1 MAGVRVERLLRVMSP
16 AWYLFHHTR
25 SAAGGMRAPTVRSK
39 SPVPV
44 HSGASGLIVLVPPDG
59 VEPPAVRLGGACS
72 VRLSYEGNACA
83 GRESN
88 PRPSD

>member
-1 MAGVRVERLLRVMSP
+1 MVRDRRSP
-16 AWYLFHHTR
+16 AYEAGEDNRAPLLP
-25 SAAGGMRAPTVRSK
+25 SAAGGMRALTVRIK

-44 HSGASGLIVLVPPDG
+44 HSGASGLVVLVPPDG

-72 VRLSYEGNACA
+72 IRLSYEGNAYA